1 MQRKRFNIAVFFMMF
16 ICAVHCVIAEE
27 PNSEDDFVVELTS
40 DMEGARIIK
49 YVGKSPNVIIPD
61 MIQGLPVLEV
71 GDFFCGLNGAKK
83 NKTIKRIV
91 FPDTV
96 RAIGG
101 LSGYEAL
108 ESVVL
113 PESLLKIA
121 NASISTSKTCGMF
134 EGCKSLKSINLPASI
149 RRIEKDSFKGC
160 AALTDMEIPEEVVI
174 KCDFAE
180 TAFTG
185 TNLKLITQSKLR
197 KLGYKGR
204 F

>member
-1 MQRKRFNIAVFFMMF
+1 MMKKHFSIAVLFMTLLCF
-16 ICAVHCVIAEE
+16 SSFAAFAETA
-27 PNSEDDFVVELTS
+27 NSENDFVVELTA
-40 DMEGARIIK
+40 DLEGARIVK
-49 YVGKSPNVIIPD
+49 YTGKSPNVIIPD
-61 MIQGLPVLEV
+61 TIQGLPVLEV

-96 RAIGG
+96 RTIGG

-113 PESLLKIA
+113 PDSLRKIA
-121 NASISTSKTCGMF
+121 CASIAVGKTCGMF
-134 EGCKSLKSINLPASI
+134 EGCKSLKSINLPASLK
-149 RRIEKDSFKGC
+149 RVEKDSFKGC
-160 AALTDMEIPEEVVI
+160 SSLTNMEIPSELTE
-174 KCDFAE
+174 CDFAE

-185 TNLKLITQSKLR
+185 TKLLLITQSKLR